1 MEKTIQ
7 NKIDKVWET
16 LYAGGVSNPITVI
29 EQITYLLFMK
39 ALDEVETNNEQTEQ
53 ILGVKFKRIFD
64 EEHQDCRWSKFKN
77 MSSTE
82 MFKVVSEKAF
92 PFIKN
97 MQPSKE
103 SSFSRYMENAI
114 FIIPTALVLEKLVT
128 QLDTI
133 PMKDRDTK
141 GDVYE
146 YMLSKLS
153 TSGDLGQFRTP
164 RHIIKMM
171 VEMIK
176 PTPNDTICDPA
187 CGSGGFL
194 VEAGE
199 YIREK
204 NNDLFNSDSLKHHF
218 NNTMF
223 YGFDTDSTM
232 LRISAM
238 NMILHGID
246 NPNINYQDS
255 VSEDNTD
262 EDKYSV
268 ILANPPFKGTID
280 TERTAPNLLK
290 ICNTK
295 KTELLFVALFLRTL
309 KLGGRCACIVP
320 DGVLFGSSKAHK
332 SIRKEIVENNK
343 LEAIISMPS
352 GVFKPYAG
360 VSTAVMIF
368 TKTTTGGTDKVWFYD
383 MTADGYSLD
392 DKRTKI
398 AENDIPDILERF
410 NNLDKENDRLRTDK
424 SFFVTKDEIVSND
437 YDLSINKYKEIVQEK
452 IEYENP
458 KVILK
463 QIMDMEEEFQKQL
476 KELEE
481 LL

>member
-77 MSSTE
+77 MSATE

-92 PFIKN
+92 LFIKN
-97 MQPSKE
+97 MQASKE

-114 FIIPTALVLEKLVT
+114 FLIPTALVLEKLVT

-141 GDVYE
+141 GDIYE

-204 NNDLFNSDSLKHHF
+204 NKDLFNSDSLKHHLITQCF
-218 NNTMF
+218 M
-223 YGFDTDSTM
+223 D
-232 LRISAM
+232 LIQ
-238 NMILHGID
+238 IQQCL
-246 NPNINYQDS
+246 
-255 VSEDNTD
+255 
-262 EDKYSV
+262 
-268 ILANPPFKGTID
+268 
-280 TERTAPNLLK
+280 
-290 ICNTK
+290 
-295 KTELLFVALFLRTL
+295 ELVR
-309 KLGGRCACIVP
+309 
-320 DGVLFGSSKAHK
+320 
-332 SIRKEIVENNK
+332 
-343 LEAIISMPS
+343 
-352 GVFKPYAG
+352 
-360 VSTAVMIF
+360 
-368 TKTTTGGTDKVWFYD
+368 
-383 MTADGYSLD
+383 
-392 DKRTKI
+392 
-398 AENDIPDILERF
+398 
-410 NNLDKENDRLRTDK
+410 
-424 SFFVTKDEIVSND
+424 
-437 YDLSINKYKEIVQEK
+437 
-452 IEYENP
+452 
-458 KVILK
+458 
-463 QIMDMEEEFQKQL
+463 
-476 KELEE
+476 
-481 LL
+481 